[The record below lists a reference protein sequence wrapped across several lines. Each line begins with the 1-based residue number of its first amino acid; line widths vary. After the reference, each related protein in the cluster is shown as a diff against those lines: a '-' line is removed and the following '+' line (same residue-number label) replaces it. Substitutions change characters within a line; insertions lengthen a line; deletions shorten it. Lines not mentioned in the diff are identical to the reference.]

1 MKIVHETTPELV
13 KLLGKKWAGK
23 YEIRVMS
30 ALDYIEMWD
39 ELHNKKLLTTRPRM
53 NYYLLLKSVF
63 HDGKPIEEDIPPKL
77 MEMLMPD
84 VIKLNAYVPEE
95 ERELFLR
102 SPNGSPE
109 TKAAQDQNTTTR

>member
-1 MKIVHETTPELV
+1 MNIVHEVTPELV

-30 ALDYIEMWD
+30 ALDYVAMWD
-39 ELHNKKLLTTRPRM
+39 ELYNKKLPTTRVRM
-53 NYYLLLKSVF
+53 NYFLLLKSVF
-63 HDGKPIEEDIPPKL
+63 HDGKPIEEDVPPKL

-95 ERELFLR
+95 EEELFLQ
-102 SPNGSPE
+102 SPNGSPK
-109 TKAAQDQNTTTR
+109 TKAAPDPNTTTP